1 MEKSTPWANWQ
12 PCPFKVADAALRR
25 ITDEIPQFFIGT
37 SIKNARA
44 TTLPFYKSHQL
55 IELELVSEK
64 GQEKAYLI
72 DGDGRTWWLDGS
84 TAPVHDVNDAES
96 AEITEETAADYL
108 RFFCWIL
115 RADEGPFVLL
125 ESPDEIQPIV
135 YDDEYFTVNKD
146 KLDSDAAV
154 LWASVQQARQ
164 GIAPLK
170 VKGLEDGSNR
180 FLIDA
185 ALVYGSARS
194 AVTFAVG
201 PDGEAE
207 MVDDTLV
214 MTMQGLR
221 VPEYPSFMLE
231 RKLDVEET
239 ELPPGLSA
247 PTDEHPV
254 PMTGAEA
261 AEAADEDDTGE
272 HEARFP
278 AIFRNLIEPPGSGE
292 PVVGGDKEVTEAV
305 VATLLEEAIRER
317 DGSLLLQHFN
327 SETAA
332 DKPIEKLAAMV
343 LKSAPT
349 IVIESDIPF
358 VEDFVAG
365 LLSTSSEHIS
375 KGRTLTAE
383 AWGEDVVCK
392 LNFDIVGVRLYM
404 ISFHAYRK
412 LFDPERAAHELA
424 IKDASAL
431 IGADRLG
438 DVPEPLRRI
447 TDLVL
452 KFPRIDR
459 KLFGRIF
466 ERVFGVKPSPGWEGV
481 DADWTRYLVP
491 ADFHAPRRLG
501 LTADQALAFLKDRVS
516 NRLRLVSPESGPG
529 LSDLNGMGE
538 ARQIAED
545 LIADVRAA
553 MAGQIPWS
561 SVDRGFLL
569 VGRPGTGKTTLAR
582 AVAKECGVKFIVAS
596 APGWQAAGALDA
608 HLRAMRSDFT
618 EARRFA
624 PSILFIDEIDSVG
637 NREKLSGQNAVY
649 QTDVINGLLEQVQG
663 FDIGAPVIV
672 IAATNYAENVDPA
685 LRRAGR
691 LDQLVHIP
699 LPNIDGLEK
708 IFEYYLKSYRAAN
721 ELAPDVATRN
731 LAELAFGLTGADV
744 EFFIRGAARRARRE
758 QRKINQQDLL
768 AEVTRRPRRPDSAP
782 RLMPDEMRRVAVHE
796 AGHTTARLLGIRK
809 GADLS
814 FITIVPR
821 LDGSL
826 GFVASLPREG
836 SSATKREMLE
846 ELETILAGRAAE
858 EIVYG
863 ESDVG
868 LGAGGTSESSDLAV
882 ATSVA
887 TMLVCQS
894 GLGINKALH
903 WTRVPTLTQEKQ
915 IDQLLTKSYRGILAK
930 LRANRHLLEK
940 VAELLVD
947 KQEISG
953 TELRSLTGAHPPVAP
968 SVEKAN
974 GEPKRAKSVKI
985 GHPINPLVANVSS
998 EEVQTT

>member
-12 PCPFKVADAALRR
+12 PCKFKVADAALRR
-25 ITDEIPQFFIGT
+25 ISDEIPQFFIGT
-37 SIKNARA
+37 SIKTARC
-44 TTLPFYKSHQL
+44 TTLPFYKSHQML
-55 IELELVSEK
+55 ELELVSEQ
-64 GQEKAYLI
+64 GAEKAYLL
-72 DGDGRTWWLDGS
+72 DGDDRTWWLDGS
-84 TAPVHDVNDAES
+84 TAPVHDINDAES
-96 AEITEETAADYL
+96 VNITEDNAVDYL
-108 RFFCWIL
+108 RFFCWVL

-125 ESPDEIQPIV
+125 ESPEEIQPIV
-135 YDDEYFTVNKD
+135 YDDQYFEANKD
-146 KLDSDAAV
+146 TLDADAARV
-154 LWASVQQARQ
+154 WAAVKQARQ
-164 GIAPLK
+164 GVGPLR
-170 VKGLEDGSNR
+170 VGGREEDTDR
-180 FLIDA
+180 FLIYS
-185 ALVYGSARS
+185 ALAYGNVRS
-194 AVTFAVG
+194 AVTFAVDPG
-201 PDGEAE
+201 GLVE

-214 MTMQGLR
+214 MTTEGLKL
-221 VPEYPSFMLE
+221 PEYPSFMLE
-231 RKLDVEET
+231 RKLEMEEPAI
-239 ELPPGLSA
+239 PPDLSA
-247 PTDEHPV
+247 QTDEHPV
-254 PMTGAEA
+254 ASPALLTANEPD
-261 AEAADEDDTGE
+261 DEDTDE
-272 HEARFP
+272 YEAP
-278 AIFRNLIEPPGSGE
+278 ISRNLIEPPGISG
-292 PVVGGDKEVTEAV
+292 PVMGGDKEVTQAV

-343 LKSAPT
+343 LKSEPT
-349 IVIESDIPF
+349 IVLESDIPF
-358 VEDFVAG
+358 VEHFVEG
-365 LLSTSSEHIS
+365 LLSSADQNIS
-375 KGRTLTAE
+375 NGRTVTAD
-383 AWGEDVVCK
+383 AFGEDNVCK
-392 LNFDIVGVRLYM
+392 VNYDIIGARLFL

-412 LFDPERAAHELA
+412 LYDPERTAHELA

-431 IGADRLG
+431 IGADRLA
-438 DVPEPLRRI
+438 DVPEQLRRI

-459 KLFGRIF
+459 RLFARIF
-466 ERVFGVKPSPGWEGV
+466 ERVFGVKPSPGWEGA

-501 LTADQALAFLKDRVS
+501 LAADQALVFLKDRVS
-516 NRLRLVSPESGPG
+516 NRLKLVSPESGPG

-553 MAGQIPWS
+553 VAGQIPWS
-561 SVDRGFLL
+561 AVDRGFLL

-582 AVAKECGVKFIVAS
+582 AVAKECGIKFIVAS
-596 APGWQAAGALDA
+596 APGWQSAGALDA
-608 HLRAMRSDFT
+608 HLRAMRADFT
-618 EARRFA
+618 EARRYA

-637 NREKLSGQNAVY
+637 NRENLSGQNAVY

-663 FDIGAPVIV
+663 FDISAPVIV
-672 IAATNYAENVDPA
+672 IGATNYAANVDPA

-691 LDQLVHIP
+691 LDQVVQIP

-708 IFEYYLKSYRAAN
+708 IFEYYLKQYRANN
-721 ELAPDVATRN
+721 ELDADVSARQ

-744 EFFIRGAARRARRE
+744 EFFTRGGARRARRE
-758 QRKINQQDLL
+758 GRKINQQDLL

-782 RLMPDEMRRVAVHE
+782 RLLPDEMRRVAVHE

-836 SSATKREMLE
+836 SSATKREMME

-903 WTRVPTLTQEKQ
+903 WTKVPTPTQEKQ
-915 IDQLLTKSYRGILAK
+915 IDQLLTKSYRSIVAK
-930 LRANRHLLEK
+930 LSANRKLLDQ
-940 VAELLVD
+940 VAQLLVD

-953 TELRSLTGAHPPVAP
+953 AELRALIGANPPVVP
-968 SVEKAN
+968 EVVKEN
-974 GEPKRAKSVKI
+974 GEPRRAKSVKI
-985 GHPINPLVANVSS
+985 DHPVNPLVPRLDI
-998 EEVQTT
+998 EDVQTT